1 MGEPG
6 KCWESGWVG
15 CGVRKSGLVTL
26 SLDPQKQCGQIPF
39 SVWVSVSSFGKR
51 IERNQFGIFCPQI
64 LILCSAT
71 FMCVKIGEREL

>member
-51 IERNQFGIFCPQI
+51 IERNQFGKFGDWDAYPG
-64 LILCSAT
+64 
-71 FMCVKIGEREL
+71 FMTNSLS